1 MTYFGWIHIIRSKEH
16 ADIFWKSVFDSGGY
30 ISLFHYGILNGVL
43 LTKSGRL
50 FGVEAEE
57 SLVLMTNSVGAVVID
72 EFMEKNI
79 TSQEETVCLDDLYD
93 DDFIETDQDGLLI
106 WSVKYISH
114 EDFYRKL
121 RKRKKKLII

>member
-1 MTYFGWIHIIRSKEH
+1 MSYFGWIHLIRSKEH
-16 ADIFWKSVFDSGGY
+16 ADIFWKAIFDSGGY
-30 ISLFHYGILNGVL
+30 ISLFHYGILNGAL

-50 FGVEAEE
+50 FGVEA
-57 SLVLMTNSVGAVVID
+57 
-72 EFMEKNI
+72 
-79 TSQEETVCLDDLYD
+79 D